1 MSEMNK
7 VLIKIANMFFLSF
20 FLLAF
25 HFIQAQPLPVVNP
38 ELVGMQT
45 EKLNQVDKIILD
57 AISKKQI
64 PGAVL
69 LVGRQG
75 KIVKRQAF
83 GKSQLIPNEKP
94 MTIDHIFDLASIT
107 KPIATATSI
116 MILVEEGKLRL
127 LDRVSEY
134 IPEFTTYIDS
144 STNDNEPARIYHL
157 LTHTAGLPPYTDA
170 AKIKAKFGAT
180 CPDSLILHIARLKK
194 LAPPGKKFTYS
205 CLGYITLGEIV
216 KRVSGLSLDKFAV
229 QKIFTP
235 LKMLHTRHCPPETWN
250 SQIVATQVFDGK
262 PLIGIVHDPL
272 AQLMGGVSGNAG
284 LFSTGDDLAIFCQ
297 MLLQEGT
304 FQNLQVLNSATVK
317 LMTSVYH
324 EVGFSGRGL
333 GWDIQ
338 SDYAS
343 QRGDLFS
350 VGGYGHTGYT
360 GTSIWIDPK
369 TETFLIF
376 LTNRVHP
383 DDKGSVVRL
392 RSCLANMVAAAII
405 E

>member
-1 MSEMNK
+1 MC
-7 VLIKIANMFFLSF
+7 FLF
-20 FLLAF
+20 FLLLSI
-25 HFIQAQPLPVVNP
+25 HCIYAQPLPVVKP
-38 ELVGMQT
+38 EVVGMQSD
-45 EKLNQVDKIILD
+45 KLNQVDEIILD

-64 PGAVL
+64 PGAVI

-75 KIVKRQAF
+75 QIVKRHAF
-83 GKSQLIPNEKP
+83 GKAQLVPTEKP
-94 MTIDHIFDLASIT
+94 MTTDHIFDLASMT
-107 KPIATATSI
+107 KPIATATAI
-116 MILVEEGKLRL
+116 MILVEEGKVRL

-134 IPEFTTYIDS
+134 IPEFSTYFDS
-144 STNDNEPARIYHL
+144 STNEKEPARIYHL
-157 LTHTAGLPPYTDA
+157 LTHTAGLPAYTDA
-170 AKIKAKFGAT
+170 TKVKAKFGEV

-194 LAPPGKKFTYS
+194 ITAPGKKFTYS
-205 CLGYITLGEIV
+205 CLGYMTLGEIV
-216 KRVSGLSLDKFAV
+216 KRVSGMPLDKFTV
-229 QKIFTP
+229 LKIFKP
-235 LKMLHTRHCPPETWN
+235 LKMDHTCFCPPDAWN
-250 SQIVATQVFDGK
+250 SRIVPTQVFDGK
-262 PLIGIVHDPL
+262 PLTGIVHDPL

-284 LFSTGDDLAIFCQ
+284 LFSTVDDLAIFSQ
-297 MLLQEGT
+297 MMLQDGT
-304 FQNLQVLNSATVK
+304 FQDVQVLNSATVK
-317 LMTSVYH
+317 VMTRVYH
-324 EVGFSGRGL
+324 EVPVSGRGL

-369 TETFLIF
+369 TQTFLIF

-383 DDKGSVVRL
+383 DDKGSIVRL